1 MRVKTKSDAGGGSNG
16 SVIYTLPVPLSV
28 RTKLKGTATFLMYSF
43 KGSTSSSELGLSCL
57 VD

>member
-1 MRVKTKSDAGGGSNG
+1 MRINTKSDAGGGLNS

-28 RTKLKGTATFLMYSF
+28 RTKLKGTATFLIYSSN
-43 KGSTSSSELGLSCL
+43 KSTSSSELGLSCL